1 MRIEA
6 LKIDRDAL
14 LAQTLRG
21 AFPDARGRFG
31 PFGGRYVPETLVPAL
46 DRLEDGVRDILPRS
60 RPSARSSSRELRTW
74 VGPADAAHAT
84 RANCRAAGAPRSG

>member
-6 LKIDRDAL
+6 LNIDRDAL

-21 AFPDARGRFG
+21 DFPDARGRFG

-46 DRLEDGVRDILPRS
+46 DRLEEGVRNILP
-60 RPSARSSSRELRTW
+60 
-74 VGPADAAHAT
+74 DAALAQVP
-84 RANCRAAGAPRSG
+84 AAKTVKYTVVKNQLLLIDPTNMRVVDIISQ